1 MPFSA
6 ILARIKKLILVDESE
21 HYAAIERSFRDG
33 SLHQPV
39 NPMSDAELAKAIAE
53 FTQTKPSSGSIR
65 TLNGRFNPKK

>member
-6 ILARIKKLILVDESE
+6 ILARIKKLILVDEAE
-21 HYAAIERSFRDG
+21 HYAAIERSFGDA

-53 FTQTKPSSGSIR
+53 FTKTKPSAGSIKI
-65 TLNGRFNPKK
+65 LGWRFNPQK